1 MDKASEK
8 VTKGPIRQER
18 GKKSHETYMK
28 RLKEKILEDNQLPI
42 PYPTDR
48 SMPST
53 PSSTPPTSSS
63 TGGLTPSTP
72 SHTTRSNNNYVCGV
86 GIYLL
91 SLPLVFAYFLLI
103 TLFVKIKNSSMKTRI
118 NHQNDVICFRKICNK
133 IGDCDCQKNIKK
145 PIDDGSTVDAT
156 GAKKPYWDG
165 RLITTVTTTKI
176 GIFYTLRAAG

>member
-1 MDKASEK
+1 
-8 VTKGPIRQER
+8 
-18 GKKSHETYMK
+18 
-28 RLKEKILEDNQLPI
+28 
-42 PYPTDR
+42 
-48 SMPST
+48 
-53 PSSTPPTSSS
+53 
-63 TGGLTPSTP
+63 
-72 SHTTRSNNNYVCGV
+72 
-86 GIYLL
+86 
-91 SLPLVFAYFLLI
+91 
-103 TLFVKIKNSSMKTRI
+103 MKTRI